1 MLFKGSGVRLS
12 MIKIF
17 QKCALEVGNI
27 MDRFYFV
34 IMMSVRLGLGG
45 GGEGGGGC
53 TLIFSFIRQYVGSGP
68 ACTVYPNK
76 YQEFQAPQKIFEILA
91 IPKISTKFP

>member
-1 MLFKGSGVRLS
+1 MLFKGSGVLS

-27 MDRFYFV
+27 MDRFYFD

-45 GGEGGGGC
+45 GGGGGRGVV
-53 TLIFSFIRQYVGSGP
+53 LSFFPSYV
-68 ACTVYPNK
+68 
-76 YQEFQAPQKIFEILA
+76 
-91 IPKISTKFP
+91 ST